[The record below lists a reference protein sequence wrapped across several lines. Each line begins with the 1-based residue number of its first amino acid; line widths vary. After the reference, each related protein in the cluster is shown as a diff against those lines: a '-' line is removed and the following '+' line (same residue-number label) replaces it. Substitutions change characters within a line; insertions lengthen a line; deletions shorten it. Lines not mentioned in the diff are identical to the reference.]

1 MHLAEGLPDVLAA
14 EGRPTLS
21 GAFCTR
27 KRSIRRLDRRRTE
40 KDTLPEETA
49 STPSAQ
55 KVTLQLSPQ
64 AEKYARRDAP
74 LEARKMAARGALPLE
89 PIELATVLFV
99 LANDPEAEVK
109 DTASRSLETLPDHVS
124 SVVLG
129 GAAHPALLSFLAQVH
144 KEREASCEALALNA
158 ATDDRT
164 IAFLATL
171 PHSRVV
177 DIISH
182 NQERMMRHE
191 GIVEALGANPLTGR
205 AVIDR
210 ILSFLGI
217 AERDTV
223 EENEEGLDEAEAQAA
238 LLEMLGEDMGDVA
251 RLLAAESEVEDED
264 VQGSLYA
271 IVQKMSVMQK
281 IKLARLG
288 GKEARALLV
297 KDRNRI
303 VASSVLA
310 SPKLSETEVI
320 AFAQSRSIGEE
331 LLRIISFNKDWT
343 KNYQIKLALAS
354 NPKTPTPQAVKFL
367 NYLQDKDLRSL
378 MKSKDVPTNISSHAR
393 RILTKKG
400 KI

>member
-1 MHLAEGLPDVLAA
+1 
-14 EGRPTLS
+14 LS
-21 GAFCTR
+21 ADTSP
-27 KRSIRRLDRRRTE
+27 KPSTE
-40 KDTLPEETA
+40 
-49 STPSAQ
+49 
-55 KVTLQLSPQ
+55 KVTLRLTPQ

-74 LEARKMAARGALPLE
+74 LDARKMAARGALPLE

-99 LANDPEAEVK
+99 LANDPDADVK
-109 DTASRSLETLPDHVS
+109 QTARASLESLPDHVIS
-124 SVVLG
+124 AVLAG
-129 GAAHPALLSFLAQVH
+129 EAPPALLAFLAHVH
-144 KEREASCEALALNA
+144 KDSEVSCEVLALNA

-177 DIISH
+177 DIISQ
-182 NQERMMRHE
+182 NQERMMRYD
-191 GIVEALGANPLTGR
+191 GIVESLGANPLTGR
-205 AVIDR
+205 AVIER

-217 AERDTV
+217 DERNAV
-223 EENEEGLDEAEAQAA
+223 EDQEEALGEDEAQQA
-238 LLEMLGEDMGDVA
+238 LLEMLGDDMGDVA
-251 RLLAAESEVEDED
+251 RLLATEDDIEDKQVE
-264 VQGSLYA
+264 GSLYS
-271 IVQKMSVMQK
+271 IVQKMNVMQK

-310 SPKLSETEVI
+310 SPKLTETEVI
-320 AFAQSRSIGEE
+320 AFAQNRSIGEE
-331 LLRIISFNKDWT
+331 LLRIIASNREWT
-343 KNYQIKLALAS
+343 KTYQVKLALS
-354 NPKTPTPQAVKFL
+354 TNPKTPPPQAIKFL

-378 MKSKDVPTNISSHAR
+378 MKSKDVPTNISTHAR